1 MPTVSESRLASE
13 PRRPRRDAVRN
24 RERLLQAAREEF
36 AEHGLDVPL
45 EDVARRAGVGI
56 ATLYRHFP
64 SRDALVDAIV
74 DERLERFAGLIED
87 ALEEEDAWHGF
98 ATFLARGLDTNARDR
113 ALADTLARSARDR
126 RSRREAKGRI
136 AALLEELIGRAQAQG
151 GLRPD
156 VGLSDVIMLF
166 WAHGRIAEMTAPV
179 ARDACRR
186 HLALVLDALAAPGS
200 TPLPGAPLTREQ
212 LRRASRRRRS

>member
-1 MPTVSESRLASE
+1 MTTISGTGLVGG

-64 SRDALVDAIV
+64 SRDALVDAIAA
-74 DERLERFAGLIED
+74 ERLERFAGLIED
-87 ALEEEDAWHGF
+87 ALAEEDAWSGF
-98 ATFLARGLDTNARDR
+98 STFLARGFETNARDR
-113 ALADTLARSARDR
+113 ALADTLARSARDT
-126 RSRREAKGRI
+126 RSRREAKDRV
-136 AALLEELIGRAQAQG
+136 AALLSKLISRAQAQG

-166 WAHGRIAEMTAPV
+166 WAHGRIAEMTSPIS
-179 ARDACRR
+179 RDACRR
-186 HLALVLDALAAPGS
+186 HLALVLDALAAPGA